1 MHTRAELVSAEPALV
16 SVGLSEQCSCTG
28 GANVMSSEA
37 RNLFCR
43 ELAPTVG
50 SRDGRAA
57 ARARARP
64 HPVSRSP
71 VLPLEMGLYLG
82 LFPLATKPRN
92 PPHVS
97 SDMSSES
104 HASSDDS

>member
-28 GANVMSSEA
+28 GASVMSSDA
-37 RNLFCR
+37 PNLCCR
-43 ELAPTVG
+43 ELAPTV
-50 SRDGRAA
+50 SPRDGRAA
-57 ARARARP
+57 ARGRARAAAAP
-64 HPVSRSP
+64 SP

-82 LFPLATKPRN
+82 LFPVATKPRN

>member
-43 ELAPTVG
+43 ELTPTVG

-57 ARARARP
+57 ARARRP
-64 HPVSRSP
+64 HPVP
-71 VLPLEMGLYLG
+71 C
-82 LFPLATKPRN
+82 FP
-92 PPHVS
+92 
-97 SDMSSES
+97 
-104 HASSDDS
+104 

>member
-28 GANVMSSEA
+28 GASVMSSDA
-37 RNLFCR
+37 PNLCCR

-50 SRDGRAA
+50 PRDGRAA
-57 ARARARP
+57 ARARGRTQS
-64 HPVSRSP
+64 HGP

-82 LFPLATKPRN
+82 LFPIAPKPCN
-92 PPHVS
+92 PARVS
-97 SDMSSES
+97 
-104 HASSDDS
+104 

>member
-1 MHTRAELVSAEPALV
+1 MHTRAELVISAEPALV

-28 GANVMSSEA
+28 GASAMSSEA
-37 RNLFCR
+37 SNLCCR

-50 SRDGRAA
+50 PRDGRAA
-57 ARARARP
+57 ARARGRTQS
-64 HPVSRSP
+64 HGP

-97 SDMSSES
+97 SSDMSSES